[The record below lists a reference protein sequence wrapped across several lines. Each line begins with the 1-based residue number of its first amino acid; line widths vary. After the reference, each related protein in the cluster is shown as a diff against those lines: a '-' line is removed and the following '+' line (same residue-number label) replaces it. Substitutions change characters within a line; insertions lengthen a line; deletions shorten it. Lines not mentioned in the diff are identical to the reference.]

1 MVDNPT
7 RVKSGQMILM
17 EIIIFDACQKESD
30 IISNNIVKQ
39 NRNIFLKP
47 LREIY
52 TKFKRICVR
61 NEPLYV
67 QNIIYRF

>member
-1 MVDNPT
+1 LVDNPT

-52 TKFKRICVR
+52 TKFKINLKELV
-61 NEPLYV
+61 
-67 QNIIYRF
+67 